1 MGPVRKPRKTGF
13 LATWLSYA
21 CGCDRLLSLF
31 QDSRES
37 IASFYSDAGDI
48 AYSNIPVTGEI
59 LFGLGYNYKT
69 GMLEVHI
76 KQCRDIAAV
85 DAKRKRSDP

>member
-1 MGPVRKPRKTGF
+1 MIKDKLF
-13 LATWLSYA
+13 LTEF
-21 CGCDRLLSLF
+21 CNHVF

-59 LFGLGYNYKT
+59 LFGLNYNYKV
-69 GMLEVHI
+69 GMLEVQV

-85 DAKRKRSDP
+85 DTKRRRSDP